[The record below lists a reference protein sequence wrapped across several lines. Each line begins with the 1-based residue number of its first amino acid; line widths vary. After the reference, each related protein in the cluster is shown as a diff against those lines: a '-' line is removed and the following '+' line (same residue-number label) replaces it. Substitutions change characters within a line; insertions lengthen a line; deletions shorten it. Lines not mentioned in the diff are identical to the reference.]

1 MAKMDSLL
9 DRFDHHSARF
19 GEGPG
24 EGLGPRMLGG
34 GGRLERVESKEAEMM
49 ALLNRG
55 ACRIPD
61 PYCPPSLRRDQHHPS
76 PRRPMPS
83 I

>member
-1 MAKMDSLL
+1 
-9 DRFDHHSARF
+9 
-19 GEGPG
+19 
-24 EGLGPRMLGG
+24 
-34 GGRLERVESKEAEMM
+34 MM

-61 PYCPPSLRRDQHHPS
+61 PYCPPSLRRDRHHHS

-83 I
+83 IRSPSTSRPLGGGAIECLRGALASSPIWCSSCRAGPGPCST